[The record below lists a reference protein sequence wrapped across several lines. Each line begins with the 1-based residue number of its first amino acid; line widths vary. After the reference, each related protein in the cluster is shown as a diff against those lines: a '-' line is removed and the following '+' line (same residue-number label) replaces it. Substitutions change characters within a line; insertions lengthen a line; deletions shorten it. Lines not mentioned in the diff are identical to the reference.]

1 MSADPKKPA
10 DPMPTCDPGRPY
22 VADRLRHVHF
32 VAIGGTGM
40 GSLAGLLKARGIR
53 VTGSDKK
60 LYPPMSTA
68 LAEWGI
74 EPIEGFAAEN
84 VLRERPDLVVI
95 GNAVRK
101 DNPEAIAA
109 IEAGLP
115 FRSFSDALYEL
126 AIAQRHCL
134 TIAGTHGKTT
144 TTNLAAQLLEATGRD
159 PSLLVGGIS
168 LDFGGS
174 FREGRGPH
182 FVVEG
187 DEYDTAF
194 FDKTPKFLH
203 YHPDT
208 LILTSVEF
216 DHADIYRDLDHV
228 KSAFRALVASMA
240 ESAAIVAA
248 VDHDGVRDVLAQAP
262 CRVVGYAVVRT
273 EGGSE
278 GVGEGGGGQ
287 RVSDPGA
294 GGGASAARRS
304 AGAPTLAP
312 RWVASALRPDRA
324 GLRFRLEDR
333 ELGRSYEV
341 LSPLFGA
348 HNVENVV
355 AVLAALELLGVPI
368 DEAIAA
374 LPAHRGVKR
383 RQEVRGVAA
392 GVTVIDDFA
401 HHPTAVAATLDA
413 IRQRHPGSRIVALLE
428 PRTNTSRRAI
438 FQQDYVLALMQ
449 ADRAGIAEVGSE
461 PIYSITGEVTEILS
475 SQAVATELCERGRDA
490 RAFEDIDEMIDWVVA
505 GRKPG
510 DVVLVMSNG
519 AFGGI
524 WEKLLAAL
532 ERSAGPGVA

>member
-1 MSADPKKPA
+1 MS
-10 DPMPTCDPGRPY
+10 GHLRPY
-22 VADRLRHVHF
+22 DPARLRHVHF
-32 VAIGGTGM
+32 IAIGGTGV
-40 GSLAGLLKARGIR
+40 GSLAGLLKSRGIR

-68 LAEWGI
+68 LEDWGI
-74 EPIEGFAAEN
+74 TPIEGFAAAN
-84 VLRERPDLVVI
+84 VLSARPDLVVI
-95 GNAVRK
+95 GNAVRR
-101 DNPEAIAA
+101 DNPEATAA

-115 FRSFSDALYEL
+115 YRSFSDALYEL
-126 AIAQRHCL
+126 AIRPRHCL
-134 TIAGTHGKTT
+134 TVAGTHGKTT

-174 FREGRGPH
+174 FRDGQGAH

-228 KSAFRALVASMA
+228 KSAFRTLVAGLA
-240 ESAAIVAA
+240 KEATIVAA
-248 VDHDGVRDVLAQAP
+248 VAHDGVRDVVRAAP
-262 CRVVGYAVVRT
+262 CRVVGYAVER
-273 EGGSE
+273 GAGQ
-278 GVGEGGGGQ
+278 GGGGEATA
-287 RVSDPGA
+287 STFGA
-294 GGGASAARRS
+294 
-304 AGAPTLAP
+304 
-312 RWVASALRPDRA
+312 RWVASQLTPEAN
-324 GLRFRLEDR
+324 GLRFVLDDR
-333 ELGRSYEV
+333 EKKRRFRV

-355 AVLAALELLGVPI
+355 GVLAALDSLGVPLE
-368 DEAIAA
+368 EAIAA
-374 LPAHRGVKR
+374 LPRHRGVKR
-383 RQEVRGVAA
+383 RQEIRGVAA

-401 HHPTAVAATLDA
+401 HHPTAVAATIDA
-413 IRQRHPGSRIVALLE
+413 IKQRHPGSRLVALLE

-438 FQQDYVLALMQ
+438 FQDDYVEALVQ
-449 ADRAGIAEVGSE
+449 ADRIAVAEVGSD
-461 PIYSITGEVTEILS
+461 PIYSITGEVTQILS
-475 SQAVATELCERGRDA
+475 SQRVAESLRARGRDA
-490 RAFEDIDEMIDWVVA
+490 VAFEGIDEMIAWVVA
-505 GRKPG
+505 GKRDG

-524 WEKLLAAL
+524 WEKLLARLRGA
-532 ERSAGPGVA
+532 